1 MEVQQQVEGEA
12 SNSSSAVTGITGT
25 VAINNDNADAT
36 NYTLIVGYDLNGC
49 EEKGSCSSVHIKE
62 RANYCEMVKIGDVD
76 DDGGE
81 EGGSYAILDN
91 VDPQADSRISINV
104 GKAIN
109 QLFGLPMVVKDGER
123 RVRGCAIFT
132 EIIANESS
140 NTTAAEAE
148 TTAAEE
154 ETAVKDNTVNTSSGA
169 DITGGGAFVSVAL
182 VSFVSS
188 ILVVALTVAITAHY

>member
-1 MEVQQQVEGEA
+1 V
-12 SNSSSAVTGITGT
+12 
-25 VAINNDNADAT
+25 
-36 NYTLIVGYDLNGC
+36 LF
-49 EEKGSCSSVHIKE
+49 GSHQGARKLL
-62 RANYCEMVKIGDVD
+62 RN
-76 DDGGE
+76 GGE
-81 EGGSYAILDN
+81 EGGSYVILDN
-91 VDPQADSRISINV
+91 VDPQVDSDISKDGVQANKTINV

-140 NTTAAEAE
+140 NTTAAE
-148 TTAAEE
+148 E

-169 DITGGGAFVSVAL
+169 GITGGGAFVSVAL

>member
-1 MEVQQQVEGEA
+1 MTAEKKV
-12 SNSSSAVTGITGT
+12 AVMPFSTMLTPKPHT
-25 VAINNDNADAT
+25 
-36 NYTLIVGYDLNGC
+36 
-49 EEKGSCSSVHIKE
+49 
-62 RANYCEMVKIGDVD
+62 
-76 DDGGE
+76 
-81 EGGSYAILDN
+81 
-91 VDPQADSRISINV
+91 SINV

-140 NTTAAEAE
+140 NSN

-154 ETAVKDNTVNTSSGA
+154 ETAVKDNAVNTSSGA
-169 DITGGGAFVSVAL
+169 GSTGGGAFVSVAL

-188 ILVVALTVAITAHY
+188 ILVVALTVAITAHN

>member
-1 MEVQQQVEGEA
+1 MR
-12 SNSSSAVTGITGT
+12 N
-25 VAINNDNADAT
+25 
-36 NYTLIVGYDLNGC
+36 
-49 EEKGSCSSVHIKE
+49 
-62 RANYCEMVKIGDVD
+62 
-76 DDGGE
+76 GGE
-81 EGGSYAILDN
+81 EGGSYVILDN
-91 VDPQADSRISINV
+91 VDPQVDSDISKDGVQANKTINV

-169 DITGGGAFVSVAL
+169 GITGGGAFVSVAL

>member
-1 MEVQQQVEGEA
+1 MR
-12 SNSSSAVTGITGT
+12 N
-25 VAINNDNADAT
+25 
-36 NYTLIVGYDLNGC
+36 
-49 EEKGSCSSVHIKE
+49 
-62 RANYCEMVKIGDVD
+62 
-76 DDGGE
+76 GGE
-81 EGGSYAILDN
+81 EGGSYVILDN
-91 VDPQADSRISINV
+91 VDPQVDSDISKDGVQANKTINV

-123 RVRGCAIFT
+123 HVRGCAIFTET

-140 NTTAAEAE
+140 N

-169 DITGGGAFVSVAL
+169 GITGGGAFVSVAL